1 MTTQERWRAVARA
14 ASFLYRA
21 ADARTTT
28 GAGWLLEDAAR
39 LLCEAGLCD
48 LADEAHEAAEAWTD
62 ADLAQLQSRVAEAAG
77 KLEATY
83 LETEM

>member
-1 MTTQERWRAVARA
+1 MTAQERWKEAARA

-28 GAGWLLEDAAR
+28 QAGWLLEDAAH

-48 LADEAHEAAEAWTD
+48 LADEAHEMAESWDSYSLEVLLDRLSTEIA
-62 ADLAQLQSRVAEAAG
+62 
-77 KLEATY
+77 KLETTY
-83 LETEM
+83 LETEL